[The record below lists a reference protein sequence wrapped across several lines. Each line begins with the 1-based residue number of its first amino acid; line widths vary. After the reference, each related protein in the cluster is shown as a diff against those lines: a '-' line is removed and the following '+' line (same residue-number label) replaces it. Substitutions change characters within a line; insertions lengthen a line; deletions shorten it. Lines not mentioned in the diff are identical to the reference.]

1 MGAQWLHDLPKILAG
16 GPHTVHW
23 YPGWELRSAKRG
35 GFTDVRAIGIHHTA
49 SPIST
54 TREQAVDRLWKIAP
68 LRPVSNIY
76 VDRDGSI
83 TVGAAGSANTMGK
96 GGPLQCSRGRI
107 PLDAGNAYMIA
118 IEAGNNGIGEP
129 WPTKMID
136 AYLWLCA
143 RLCDGYAL
151 DVTRD
156 IFGHHGYC
164 QPSCPG
170 RKIDPRGPTPGYP
183 TLGPTPLTIWSDIAF
198 RELVA
203 QVPGDDD
210 MLQLMRPAGSTF
222 VGMRD
227 GLTIIHV
234 IDGNV
239 LAAIEANGR
248 MVEPVMN
255 DDFDWQI
262 MKGLVYSGAPATP
275 NPSPDR
281 PRTPSPIARPGEPFG
296 DFGGWVNKPAEF
308 D

>member
-1 MGAQWLHDLPKILAG
+1 MGAQWLHDLPKILDG

-96 GGPLQCSRGRI
+96 GGPLSCSRGRI

-136 AYLWLCA
+136 AYIWLCA

-151 DVTRD
+151 DVSRD

-198 RELVA
+198 RQLVA
-203 QVPGDDD
+203 DLTEDDD
-210 MLQLMRPAGSTF
+210 MKGELIKVAGDS
-222 VGMRD
+222 
-227 GLTIIHV
+227 L
-234 IDGNV
+234 V
-239 LAAIEANGR
+239 LARYGIEVYHLTNR
-248 MVEPVMN
+248 HPVDN
-255 DDFDWQI
+255 VSAAVADGFFDGTPRDVDRASYATLKLCSTIHYADGDPTPENLRTHESDFLQNT
-262 MKGLVYSGAPATP
+262 V
-275 NPSPDR
+275 
-281 PRTPSPIARPGEPFG
+281 
-296 DFGGWVNKPAEF
+296 
-308 D
+308 